1 MNVLQDFGVQF
12 VIQVQ
17 CQINVVL
24 LFSLRSL
31 LHQSHEYNSG

>member
-17 CQINVVL
+17 CQINAVL

-31 LHQSHEYNSG
+31 TASITWV